1 MKLWTL
7 LLIASLQMGCLAVKL
22 QNSERLMNLEG
33 FEAAAQASPD
43 WCREVL
49 KTINALEEIIERN
62 GVQ

>member
-1 MKLWTL
+1 
-7 LLIASLQMGCLAVKL
+7 MGWLAVKL

-33 FEAAAQASPD
+33 VQAAAQASPD